1 MRPAIKL
8 DGFNYW
14 EYVLCYVDDIF
25 TISHD
30 PQKTMEG
37 IQRDFKLK
45 DDKVTEPD
53 YYLGATISKMLN
65 AEGDE
70 CWAMDS
76 DKYCE
81 AAVKNVE
88 EVLEKKGLRLPSKCR
103 APIRSENKPEMDDT
117 AELKA
122 DGLQWYQE
130 LIGQLR
136 WAIEL
141 GRVDILLEVSLLS
154 QHLALPREGHL
165 EQVLHVLGYLKEH
178 KKMRLLFDSS
188 QPEMDERWFKEY
200 DWYDFYRYAED
211 KVPPNAPEARGL
223 PVSVSM
229 FVDASHAGNRKDRR
243 SQTGVLIFINKS
255 PTHWYSKRQP
265 SVETSTFGAEFCA
278 MKVGVEMVE
287 ALRYKLRMFGIPL
300 DGAANVFCD
309 NEAVYKNT
317 CIPESTLRK
326 KHHSIAYHKC
336 RELVAAKI
344 IRIAKQG
351 TEKNFADLFTKVL
364 TAERRRFLLDRFTY

>member
-1 MRPAIKL
+1 
-8 DGFNYW
+8 
-14 EYVLCYVDDIF
+14 
-25 TISHD
+25 
-30 PQKTMEG
+30 
-37 IQRDFKLK
+37 
-45 DDKVTEPD
+45 
-53 YYLGATISKMLN
+53 
-65 AEGDE
+65 
-70 CWAMDS
+70 
-76 DKYCE
+76 
-81 AAVKNVE
+81 
-88 EVLEKKGLRLPSKCR
+88 
-103 APIRSENKPEMDDT
+103 
-117 AELKA
+117 
-122 DGLQWYQE
+122 
-130 LIGQLR
+130 
-136 WAIEL
+136 
-141 GRVDILLEVSLLS
+141 VDILLEVSLLS

-336 RELVAAKI
+336 RESVAAKI

-351 TEKNFADLFTKVL
+351 TEKNLADLFTKVL
-364 TAERRRFLLDRFTY
+364 TAEHWRFLLDRFTY